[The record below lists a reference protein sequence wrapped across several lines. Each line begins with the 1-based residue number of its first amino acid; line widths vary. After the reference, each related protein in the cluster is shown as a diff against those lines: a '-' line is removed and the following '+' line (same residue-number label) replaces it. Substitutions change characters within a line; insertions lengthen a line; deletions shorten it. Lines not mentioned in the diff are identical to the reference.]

1 MNVCFYCVG
10 DPGLKELIHDRVVSG
25 RYCDSC
31 DTMTETTAISH
42 IAKAVSKVLEIFY
55 AETSNTISVKIY
67 GRPPAGDDLQT
78 VVKQL
83 LKTNDEV
90 VDAVIEEL
98 QANWNAQSEYDRP
111 FDDIEDLWLKR
122 VPTLDSVLLSDW
134 QEMEVSLRRET
145 RYVNPKAIS
154 FLDKIFGDVGN
165 ASDSE
170 GTPVITTAGP
180 GTKISTLYR
189 ARVFQSERELLTA
202 LHHPEKNLGAPPE
215 GVSLGGR
222 MNAAG
227 LPTFYGSLDPKTAT
241 AEVRPPVGSWVAVAP
256 FTIIRPL
263 YLLDLSKL
271 EDTVLKVDGSL
282 FDEQLQE
289 LLKKRAFLSELSR
302 RMVLPVLPNDEK
314 RSYLITQVIA
324 DYLATHSAKIDG
336 LAFRSVQRGL
346 QSIAPT
352 VNVVLFSMA
361 AGAIGADVETETAVA
376 DLYVDD
382 DDGNTWSPYI
392 CYHTDDQEPAFGHF
406 PFRSPALRLVRDGIE
421 LHRVKSIAINS
432 DIDRFSVVRPED
444 LE

>member
-1 MNVCFYCVG
+1 M
-10 DPGLKELIHDRVVSG
+10 
-25 RYCDSC
+25 
-31 DTMTETTAISH
+31 
-42 IAKAVSKVLEIFY
+42 
-55 AETSNTISVKIY
+55 
-67 GRPPAGDDLQT
+67 
-78 VVKQL
+78 
-83 LKTNDEV
+83 
-90 VDAVIEEL
+90 
-98 QANWNAQSEYDRP
+98 
-111 FDDIEDLWLKR
+111 
-122 VPTLDSVLLSDW
+122 
-134 QEMEVSLRRET
+134 EMSLRRET

-154 FLDKIFGDVGN
+154 FLEKIFGDIGI
-165 ASDSE
+165 ASDSK
-170 GTPVITTAGP
+170 GAPVITTAGP

-263 YLLDLSKL
+263 RLLDLSKL
-271 EDTVLKVDGSL
+271 ADSVLEVDGSL
-282 FDEQLQE
+282 FDEGLQE

-302 RMVLPVLPNDEK
+302 RMTLPVLPNDEK

-324 DYLATHSAKIDG
+324 DYLATHSTKIDG
-336 LAFRSVQRGL
+336 LAFRSVQRGPESKDL
-346 QSIAPT
+346 T
-352 VNVVLFSMA
+352 VNIVLFSMA

-382 DDGNTWSPYI
+382 DDGNAWSPYI
-392 CYHTDDQEPAFGHF
+392 CYHTDDQEPAFGHS

-421 LHRVKSIAINS
+421 LHRVKSIEINS
-432 DIDRFSVVRPED
+432 DIDRFSAVNASD
-444 LE
+444 LA